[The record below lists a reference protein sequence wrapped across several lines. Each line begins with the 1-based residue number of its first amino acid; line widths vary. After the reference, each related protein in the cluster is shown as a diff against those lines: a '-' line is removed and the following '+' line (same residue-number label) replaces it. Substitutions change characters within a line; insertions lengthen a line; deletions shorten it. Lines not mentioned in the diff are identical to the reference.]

1 MQNFIDLGMRKS
13 LDPKVVTFGVWGLK
27 TSFGQFERKRRI

>member
-13 LDPKVVTFGVWGLK
+13 LDPKALTFGFWGLK
-27 TSFGQFERKRRI
+27 TSF